1 MNHSNDLS
9 LAKEKLVVS
18 QFALSGDE
26 KKRFL
31 DAYFAMPGKEP
42 SLKGGAANGA

>member
-9 LAKEKLVVS
+9 LAREKLVAQLV
-18 QFALSGDE
+18 LPGDE
-26 KKRFL
+26 KKHFL
-31 DAYFAMPGKEP
+31 DAYFAMSGKEP